1 MTILPGTT
9 GTRRETL
16 FDVRRSETRF
26 HARHGWL
33 ETRHSFSFAEY
44 WDPDNVSFGAL
55 RVFNDDV
62 VEPREGFPS
71 HPHRDM
77 EIVTVV
83 LHGALSHRDS
93 TGGEG
98 VLRPGDVQHMTAGT
112 GVVHSEYNA
121 SEEVPVHLLQ
131 MWVLPRQQGLAPAYH
146 QATFPRESRQ
156 NRLLRVV
163 SPDGGGGTLPIAQD
177 ASMFLGEFEAGVSLE
192 HAPVHGRRL
201 YLHVIGGVVDVNGE
215 RLGHGDAARI
225 ITADPLRLQ
234 AHTGAEVL
242 LWDLA

>member
-1 MTILPGTT
+1 M
-9 GTRRETL
+9 

-26 HARHGWL
+26 HAKHGWL
-33 ETRHSFSFAEY
+33 DTRHSFSFAEY

-77 EIVTVV
+77 EIVTLV
-83 LHGALSHRDS
+83 LHGALAHRDS

-98 VLRPGDVQHMTAGT
+98 VLRPGDVQHMSAGT
-112 GVVHSEYNA
+112 GVVHSEYNGSDKDA
-121 SEEVPVHLLQ
+121 VHLLQ
-131 MWVLPRQQGLAPAYH
+131 MWILPRQQGLQPAYQ
-146 QATFPRESRQ
+146 QATYPKEGRK

-163 SPDGGGGTLPIAQD
+163 GPDGGGGALPIAQD
-177 ASMFLGEFEAGVSLE
+177 ASMFLGDLDAGVAVE

-201 YLHVIGGVVDVNGE
+201 YLHVIAGVVDVNGE

-225 ITADPLRLQ
+225 VTSDPLKIH

>member
-1 MTILPGTT
+1 M
-9 GTRRETL
+9 

-33 ETRHSFSFAEY
+33 DTRHSFSFAEY

-62 VEPREGFPS
+62 VEPNEGFPS

-77 EIVTVV
+77 EIVTLV
-83 LHGALSHRDS
+83 LHGELAHKDS
-93 TGGEG
+93 SGGEG
-98 VLRPGDVQHMTAGT
+98 LLRPGDVQHMTAGT

-121 SEEVPVHLLQ
+121 SRDKRVHLLQ

-146 QATFPRESRQ
+146 QGTFPKETRT

-163 SPDGGGGTLPIAQD
+163 GPDGGGGALPIAQD
-177 ASMFLGEFEAGVSLE
+177 ASLYLGDLDAEVELS

-201 YLHVIGGVVDVNGE
+201 YLHVIAGVVDVNGE

-225 ITADPLRLQ
+225 ITAEPLRLR
-234 AHTGAEVL
+234 ALTGTEVL